1 MPTKYLAPSFGA
13 RPELRLSV
21 VLSNSGHRLSC
32 LLSLSSL
39 APRSHAYLWKPRE
52 GGPSI
57 KAFLLHSLQLFLV
70 SCSTDLNWV
79 PTLGPAWYLA
89 LRIPTWLSTIWPW
102 PCDVHRPFGGQDA
115 SESRRGTFYEQDRNQ
130 RKAQSFP
137 TLSTLLVPEIPR
149 PLKPL
154 G

>member
-1 MPTKYLAPSFGA
+1 MPAKYLAPSFGA

-32 LLSLSSL
+32 LLSLFTCPQISCLSL
-39 APRSHAYLWKPRE
+39 ETRE

-115 SESRRGTFYEQDRNQ
+115 SESRRGTFYEQDGNQ

-137 TLSTLLVPEIPR
+137 TLSTLLVPGIPR